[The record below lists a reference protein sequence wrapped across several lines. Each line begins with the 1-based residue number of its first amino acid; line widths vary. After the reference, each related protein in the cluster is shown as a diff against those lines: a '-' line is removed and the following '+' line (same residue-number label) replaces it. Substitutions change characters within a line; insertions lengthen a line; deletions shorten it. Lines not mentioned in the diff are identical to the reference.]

1 VYRLI
6 LSASGV
12 AAELAKRAIPTAR
25 DGEWRSITVLPL
37 LQRLKPDGIAT
48 TMLFDPA
55 PWFFQNAAARQ
66 LLPRAA
72 ELEAA
77 EFIREYLHCIGAVS
91 DALLIRRTVDGDQ
104 VEGIFADAIVGHD
117 NSSNRR
123 SEKFA
128 SECLQ
133 LTDRE

>member
-1 VYRLI
+1 
-6 LSASGV
+6 
-12 AAELAKRAIPTAR
+12 
-25 DGEWRSITVLPL
+25 
-37 LQRLKPDGIAT
+37 
-48 TMLFDPA
+48 
-55 PWFFQNAAARQ
+55 
-66 LLPRAA
+66 LLPGAA

-77 EFIREYLHCIGAVS
+77 EFIREYLQCVGAVS

-128 SECLQ
+128 SECLR

>member
-12 AAELAKRAIPTAR
+12 AAELAKRAIPTAH

-37 LQRLKPDGIAT
+37 LNGSSRMAST
-48 TMLFDPA
+48 TTKRFDPA
-55 PWFFQNAAARQ
+55 MWFFQNAAALQ

-104 VEGIFADAIVGHD
+104 
-117 NSSNRR
+117 S
-123 SEKFA
+123 
-128 SECLQ
+128 
-133 LTDRE
+133 